1 MKSPAERE
9 SVIAGDIELFA
20 ARLTL
25 RAWNWR
31 NIDPWQRELLKSE
44 DRYIHVNCSR
54 QSGKSSSLSVK
65 AFHKMLVKDGALVLI
80 IAEQRQSN
88 EDIRKVKELAS
99 VYDRIIREKYDNQIT
114 LDMISD
120 NVTSVEFP
128 NKSRCI
134 SLPANEKIRGYSAPD
149 IVWIDEAHYVD
160 DKVFQSVEPMIE
172 VSPEG
177 QLIMS
182 STPNAEKGREGFFF
196 FESGNPRYKHF
207 KVPWNQCPRI
217 SEESIKEKRMIY
229 GEAYVQ
235 TEYECAFTEGGSA
248 LFTEQ
253 ALKDSFDETEDVFS
267 NTMQAIQDML

>member
-1 MKSPAERE
+1 MKSPSERE
-9 SVIAGDIELFA
+9 AVIAGDIELFS

-25 RAWNWR
+25 RAWNWK
-31 NIDPWQRELLKSE
+31 NIDPWQRKLLQASE
-44 DRYIHVNCSR
+44 RYIHCNCSR
-54 QSGKSSSLSVK
+54 QSGKSSTLAVK
-65 AFHKMLVKDGALVLI
+65 AFHKMLSKNGALVLI

-88 EDIRKVKELAS
+88 EDIRKVKELAET
-99 VYDRIIREKYDNQIT
+99 YDRIVREKYDNQIT
-114 LDMISD
+114 LDMMSD
-120 NVTSVEFP
+120 NITSVEFG

-196 FESGNPRYKHF
+196 FESNNPRYVHF
-207 KVPWNQCPRI
+207 KIPWNDCPRI
-217 SEESIKEKRMIY
+217 SEESIREKRLIY

-235 TEYECAFTEGGSA
+235 TEYECEFQEGGSA

-267 NTMQAIQDML
+267 NTMKMVLDSL